1 MDAREDIELLDSK
14 LLRLKVEYEK
24 YFMNI
29 LKREPQILRDE
40 VERLIR
46 RWSDQPIT
54 NTALK
59 FKYQSLVARYNSL
72 KYYWTRTLRAIE
84 EGRYERRAEGGD
96 VARAESPEP
105 LATDPTPQPSTP
117 EDDGTMTEVYQKY
130 LEARRKCKQPTE
142 GITLEK
148 LKSSIENQK
157 RKVENNYGTKDV
169 DVKVHIKDGAAKIAI
184 VLKKKQ
190 A

>member
-1 MDAREDIELLDSK
+1 MDAREDIDLLEAK

-46 RWSDQPIT
+46 RWSDKPIT

-59 FKYQSLVARYNSL
+59 FKYQSLVARCSSL

-96 VARAESPEP
+96 IARTGSPEP
-105 LATDPTPQPSTP
+105 LGADPSMQASAP
-117 EDDGTMTEVYQKY
+117 EDDGTMMEVYQKY
-130 LEARRKCKQPTE
+130 LEARKKCKQPTE

-148 LKSSIENQK
+148 LKSSIEKQK
-157 RKVENNYGTKDV
+157 RKVENKYGTKDV
-169 DVKVHIKDGAAKIAI
+169 DVKVYIKDGAARIAI
-184 VLKKKQ
+184 VMKKKE
-190 A
+190 